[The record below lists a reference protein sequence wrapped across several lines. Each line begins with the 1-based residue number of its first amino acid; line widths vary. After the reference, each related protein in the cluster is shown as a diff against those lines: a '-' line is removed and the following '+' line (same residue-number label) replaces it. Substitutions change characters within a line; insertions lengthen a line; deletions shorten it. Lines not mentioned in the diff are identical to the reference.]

1 MSASRSF
8 AAPYQGK
15 DLPYVTCIMLANGRP
30 EMVARAVRC
39 FHEQTY
45 ERKRLVIWNTGKDQ
59 LWKEYIN
66 PRVWV
71 PQAATEAFAGASVGV
86 LRNAANKY
94 ALDYFVGVLRNAA
107 DKYALDYYTSTT
119 VEPWPAA
126 PAGLVAPWAWPRII
140 AHWDSDDWSHPLRL
154 EEQVM
159 HLQASGAPCV
169 GYNKMLFWDSRK
181 YVAKLQHPREL
192 EIVDSQWVGGESVE
206 GFVNEAWLYSNGNR
220 AQPLGTSLMYWRE
233 TWENNNFQDMH
244 PATGGEDVRFLDTM
258 RPRPCAV
265 PSLCAGKAPRM
276 IAAIHGANTS
286 TSIVE
291 CKEWIR
297 VPEYDEICRKTMT
310 L

>member
-1 MSASRSF
+1 MSVE
-8 AAPYQGK
+8 
-15 DLPYVTCIMLANGRP
+15 LPYVTCIMLANGRP

-39 FHEQTY
+39 FLEQTY
-45 ERKRLVIWNTGKDQ
+45 AQKRLVIWNTGKDQ
-59 LWKEYIN
+59 LWEEYIS
-66 PRVWV
+66 PTVWV
-71 PQAATEAFAGASVGV
+71 PTVAAAGASVGC
-86 LRNAANKY
+86 LRNVANKY
-94 ALDYFVGVLRNAA
+94 ALE
-107 DKYALDYYTSTT
+107 YALDYT
-119 VEPWPAA
+119 
-126 PAGLVAPWAWPRII
+126 LKRAWPRII

-169 GYNKMLFWDSRK
+169 GYNKMLFWDSTT
-181 YVAKLQHPREL
+181 P
-192 EIVDSQWVGGESVE
+192 VE
-206 GFVNEAWLYSNGNR
+206 HAWLYSNGNR

-233 TWENNNFQDMH
+233 AWENNNFQDMH

-265 PSLCAGKAPRM
+265 SSLCAGKEPRM

>member
-1 MSASRSF
+1 MSVE
-8 AAPYQGK
+8 
-15 DLPYVTCIMLANGRP
+15 LPYVTCIMLANGRP

-39 FHEQTY
+39 FLEQTY
-45 ERKRLVIWNTGKDQ
+45 AQKRLVIWNTGKDQ
-59 LWKEYIN
+59 LWEEYIS
-66 PRVWV
+66 PTVWV
-71 PQAATEAFAGASVGV
+71 PTVAAAGASVGC
-86 LRNAANKY
+86 LRNVANKY
-94 ALDYFVGVLRNAA
+94 ALE
-107 DKYALDYYTSTT
+107 YALDYT
-119 VEPWPAA
+119 
-126 PAGLVAPWAWPRII
+126 LKRAWPRII

-181 YVAKLQHPREL
+181 YVAKLEHPREL
-192 EIVDSQWVGGESVE
+192 EIENFEWVGGESME

-265 PSLCAGKAPRM
+265 SSLCAGKEPRM

>member
-1 MSASRSF
+1 MSESRSF

-94 ALDYFVGVLRNAA
+94 ALPYH
-107 DKYALDYYTSTT
+107 TT
-119 VEPWPAA
+119 NS
-126 PAGLVAPWAWPRII
+126 AWPRIV
-140 AHWDSDDWSHPLRL
+140 AHWDSDDWSHPMRL

-169 GYNKMLFWDSRK
+169 GYNKMLFWDSTICSYCDAGRRNINPRCPGCGIVYDRSRK
-181 YVAKLQHPREL
+181 TP
-192 EIVDSQWVGGESVE
+192 VGH
-206 GFVNEAWLYSNGNR
+206 AWLYSNGNR

-297 VPEYDEICRKTMT
+297 VPEYDEICRKTMA